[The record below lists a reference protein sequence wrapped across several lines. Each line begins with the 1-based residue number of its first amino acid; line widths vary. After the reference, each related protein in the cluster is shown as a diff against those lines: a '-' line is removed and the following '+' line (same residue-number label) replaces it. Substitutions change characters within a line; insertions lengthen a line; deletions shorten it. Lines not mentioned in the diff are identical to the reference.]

1 MVLRS
6 TRSGVSHFC
15 SYFDRLLFFDDRER
29 EASMH
34 LRAGEPNALTWSA
47 GSVLLLPV
55 AGRTKARPVSRQP
68 DQYAVD
74 GRRAQIPP
82 EGLLTS
88 LYLTER

>member
-1 MVLRS
+1 MTV
-6 TRSGVSHFC
+6 GA
-15 SYFDRLLFFDDRER
+15 RLPV
-29 EASMH
+29 H

-55 AGRTKARPVSRQP
+55 AGRTNARPVSRQP

-74 GRRAQIPP
+74 GLRAQISVDGYF
-82 EGLLTS
+82 EA